1 MKKIIELF
9 NKKYGKQYGCFDD
22 GITSEEAYKIYK
34 IIKTLCPNDEEI
46 MTALEKVKLPEPKTS
61 SEVIEKIMAEHE
73 IGTGTGGGT
82 IIEEDPESTLDKL
95 LEYGLVGDAMM
106 LDDGTY
112 LTDENG
118 NLFQI

>member
-1 MKKIIELF
+1 
-9 NKKYGKQYGCFDD
+9 
-22 GITSEEAYKIYK
+22 
-34 IIKTLCPNDEEI
+34 
-46 MTALEKVKLPEPKTS
+46 
-61 SEVIEKIMAEHE
+61 MAEHE

-95 LEYGLVGDAMM
+95 LEYGLVSDAMM

>member
-1 MKKIIELF
+1 MKQLIDLF

-34 IIKTLCPNDEEI
+34 IIKTLCANDEEI

-73 IGTGTGGGT
+73 IGTGTG
-82 IIEEDPESTLDKL
+82 IEEDPESTLDKL
-95 LEYGLVGDAMM
+95 LEYGLVSDVMM
-106 LDDGTY
+106 LLVG
-112 LTDENG
+112 
-118 NLFQI
+118 

>member
-1 MKKIIELF
+1 
-9 NKKYGKQYGCFDD
+9 
-22 GITSEEAYKIYK
+22 
-34 IIKTLCPNDEEI
+34 

-73 IGTGTGGGT
+73 IGTGTGGGI

>member
-34 IIKTLCPNDEEI
+34 IIKTLCANDEEI
-46 MTALEKVKLPEPKTS
+46 MTALNKVKLPEPKTS

-95 LEYGLVGDAMM
+95 LEYGLVGDAIM

-118 NLFQI
+118 KLIQL

>member
-1 MKKIIELF
+1 
-9 NKKYGKQYGCFDD
+9 
-22 GITSEEAYKIYK
+22 
-34 IIKTLCPNDEEI
+34 
-46 MTALEKVKLPEPKTS
+46 
-61 SEVIEKIMAEHE
+61 MAEHE

-82 IIEEDPESTLDKL
+82 IIEEDPKSTLDKL
-95 LEYGLVGDAMM
+95 LEYGLVSDAMM